1 MLTQNA
7 HKTKSSMMPWF
18 SDIYFYYLFLK
29 VVFTCDD
36 KWMRYTH
43 INKGKHFS
51 PFNMISYKLGVTN
64 PTHLN
69 KNLVLEI

>member
-1 MLTQNA
+1 
-7 HKTKSSMMPWF
+7 
-18 SDIYFYYLFLK
+18 LFLK

-51 PFNMISYKLGVTN
+51 PFNTISYKLGVTN
-64 PTHLN
+64 PTPL
-69 KNLVLEI
+69 KRILSSRFRKD

>member
-1 MLTQNA
+1 V
-7 HKTKSSMMPWF
+7 
-18 SDIYFYYLFLK
+18 IYIFLLLVFLLK

-51 PFNMISYKLGVTN
+51 PFNMISYKLGVTVDL
-64 PTHLN
+64 PVEQHGGCS
-69 KNLVLEI
+69 